1 MNNIKLGS
9 FAIKLLGIYAIIQS
23 LPLIQYLV
31 FPIQSFIMDRNDDTQ
46 RQLLYYVTSS
56 IPFLL
61 SLLLGIIL
69 IKCSER
75 VAHIIF
81 SHEEFTPSDY
91 SMPEKEFQ
99 AVCFSAVAV
108 LVFLNSLP
116 KLCMLI
122 MNIWQIRQMRV
133 QGIVDSNRY
142 SANAW
147 ESGIAFLVQFTI
159 AIILFFGS
167 RGLSNIWH
175 HIQAAKYV
183 KINDDKNE
191 QD

>member
-9 FAIKLLGIYAIIQS
+9 VAIKLLGVYAIIQS

-31 FPIQSFIMDRNDDTQ
+31 FPIQSSIMGSDDTP
-46 RQLLYYVTSS
+46 RQLLYYVTCS

-69 IKCSER
+69 IICSER

-81 SHEEFTPSDY
+81 RYEEYIPSING
-91 SMPEKEFQ
+91 MPEKEFQ
-99 AVCFSAVAV
+99 AICFSAVAV

-122 MNIWQIRQMRV
+122 MNIWQIRQLRM
-133 QGIVDSNRY
+133 QGVVDSNRY
-142 SANAW
+142 SINAW
-147 ESGIAFLVQFTI
+147 ESGISFLVQFTI

-167 RGLSNIWH
+167 RGLANFWH
-175 HIQAAKYV
+175 RIQAAKYV

-191 QD
+191 QDS